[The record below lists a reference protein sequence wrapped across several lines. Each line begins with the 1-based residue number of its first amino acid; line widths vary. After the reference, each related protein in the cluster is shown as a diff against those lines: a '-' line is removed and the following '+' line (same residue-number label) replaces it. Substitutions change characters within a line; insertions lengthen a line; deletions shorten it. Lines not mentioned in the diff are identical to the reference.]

1 MLSTNGSKEMR
12 GHQLR
17 TYLRVVS
24 AIAWKDITDAV
35 RSKTVLSLIVSAL
48 FVVVLYRALPMI
60 ERMDPPTLVLYDA
73 GDAALTPMLENS
85 TQFDVRTG
93 YTDEEVMRYRLTHE
107 EAPALGLTIPANFDA
122 ALATGSPPELTGHV
136 LHWVTAKD
144 AQALQQLA
152 EGEIAALLSVA
163 VPIRLAEERVFPR
176 PDSGGLSVSLSMSTV
191 YITVMV
197 AMLMPPNLML
207 EERNAKTLDALLV
220 SPATAAQVTMGK
232 AVAGLLYALLGCL
245 ISFALNGPVMV
256 QWGLAAV
263 AVVVGALFAVSLGL
277 LLATLLESRQQLML
291 WGWVILVPLLLP
303 MMLFLMED
311 LVPRTLFHI
320 FAWTPITV
328 LFRLLRASF
337 AGAVA
342 VSDWAA
348 PLLLLAAYA
357 AGMLGLVVC
366 AVRRTDRA

>member
-1 MLSTNGSKEMR
+1 M
-12 GHQLR
+12 
-17 TYLRVVS
+17 
-24 AIAWKDITDAV
+24 
-35 RSKTVLSLIVSAL
+35 LSLIVSVL

-93 YTDEEVMRYRLTHE
+93 YTDEEAMHYRLTHE

-122 ALATGSPPELTGHV
+122 ALATGSPPELTGYV

-152 EGEIAALLSVA
+152 ESEIAALLSVA
-163 VPIRLAEERVFPR
+163 VPVRLAEERVFPR

-191 YITVMV
+191 YITVMI

-256 QWGLAAV
+256 QWGLAVV
-263 AVVVGALFAVSLGL
+263 ACVVGALFAVSLGL

-320 FAWTPITV
+320 SAWTPITV